1 MTSNNYI
8 KPIRRILTN
17 KDLEIF
23 SESQTKE
30 DLLNFIITLNDS
42 VKGKTTDEPV
52 TVSPV
57 SDFSFFF

>member
-1 MTSNNYI
+1 MTSNNFI

-30 DLLNFIITLNDS
+30 DILNYIITLNDS

-52 TVSPV
+52 TVSQV
-57 SDFSFFF
+57 SKFII